1 MVRPRTWTA
10 PSRRGFSWFARNF
23 FCGLAILVF
32 IFERPRSRRDRS
44 ASMYCGTTPSE
55 GIDRCR
61 TGPRHRRRDLRIG
74 LVELGRGERS
84 SRENN
89 TVRESAMA
97 RSRCRARPRIGP
109 HHSSRASS
117 ASYGAARLV
126 HRIHRETTHTERF
139 GDSIE
144 GGLECGREAALA
156 FVLAIVDT
164 VPLARPL
171 DNATLF
177 KPLVGTMIAPT
188 KQSRGPRTW

>member
-23 FCGLAILVF
+23 FCGLAILFFV
-32 IFERPRSRRDRS
+32 FERPRSRRNRS
-44 ASMYCGTTPSE
+44 ASRYRGTTSSE
-55 GIDRCR
+55 AIDRCR
-61 TGPRHRRRDLRIG
+61 TGLRHRRRDLCIG
-74 LVELGRGERS
+74 LVELGRVERS
-84 SRENN
+84 SHENN
-89 TVRESAMA
+89 NIRESAMA
-97 RSRCRARPRIGP
+97 RSRCRARPRMGP
-109 HHSSRASS
+109 RHSSRGSS
-117 ASYGAARLV
+117 ASTRAARLV
-126 HRIHRETTHTERF
+126 HRIQRETTHTERF

-156 FVLAIVDT
+156 FLLAIVDL

-188 KQSRGPRTW
+188 K